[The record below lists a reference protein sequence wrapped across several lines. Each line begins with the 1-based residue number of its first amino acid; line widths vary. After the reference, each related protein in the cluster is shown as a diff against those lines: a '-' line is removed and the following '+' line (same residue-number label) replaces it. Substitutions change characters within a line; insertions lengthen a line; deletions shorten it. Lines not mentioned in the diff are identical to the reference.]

1 MRPVFLVEDNA
12 AIRALLIPA
21 LAEGADMEV
30 MGFAESE
37 SEAVE
42 WISRHRGDADAVIL
56 DLFLKSG
63 TGMGVLARVAPMA
76 HDYPIVVLTNSA
88 TDLLRRHCV
97 ALGAESVFDKTA
109 ELDAFLQHCRA
120 LPRLQ

>member
-21 LAEGADMEV
+21 LAEGAGMEV
-30 MGFAESE
+30 VAYAESE

-42 WISRHRGDADAVIL
+42 WISRHRNEADAVIL

-63 TGMGVLARVAPMA
+63 TGMGVLAQVASFV

-97 ALGAESVFDKTA
+97 ALGAEAVFDKTA
-109 ELDAFLQHCRA
+109 ELDAFLKHCRE
-120 LPRLQ
+120 LPRLH